1 MIGGVA
7 MRLSFLEPLY
17 AEPGPYAS
25 VYLDT
30 SRDVERPEREIA
42 LRWERLRESLSR
54 QGADR
59 A

>member
-1 MIGGVA
+1 